1 MDTIIKKINEINRE
15 NVISKGAQI
24 LSNGGTVAFPTETV
38 YGIGADALDEEA
50 VKRIFKAKGRPSD
63 NPLIAH
69 VANKED
75 IYDLIVFASEDAKK
89 LMGKFWP
96 GPLTLIF
103 KKSEIV
109 PLTITGGLDTIAIRM
124 PLNKVARQL
133 IKKAGRPIAAPS
145 ANTSG
150 KPSPTKAKHVIDDL
164 SGRVEMIIDDGNC
177 SIGLESTVVDVSTDK
192 PMILRPG
199 AVTKKMLEEV
209 VGEVLVD
216 ETLKSGLGTDIIPK
230 APGMK
235 YKHYSP
241 KADVTIIAGKLS
253 DVITYINQKT
263 NNSNNEKIGIM
274 ATKQTQDKY
283 KCKNILNLGDRN
295 TPDEIAANLFDTLR
309 KFDEIGVEV
318 IYAEAID
325 EGNIG
330 DAIMN
335 RMTKAA
341 GYKIINV

>member
-1 MDTIIKKINEINRE
+1 MDTIIKKINDVNRE

-24 LSNGGTVAFPTETV
+24 LRNGGTVAFPTETV

-50 VKRIFKAKGRPSD
+50 VKKIFKAKGRPSD

-69 VANKED
+69 VANEED

-89 LMGKFWP
+89 LMEKFWP

-109 PLTITGGLDTIAIRM
+109 PLTITGGLDTVALRM

-133 IKKAGRPIAAPS
+133 IKEAGRPIAAPS

-164 SGRVEMIIDDGNC
+164 EGRVDMIIDDGNC
-177 SIGLESTVVDVSTDK
+177 AIGLESTVLDVSSDK

-209 VGEVLVD
+209 IGEVLVD
-216 ETLKSGLGTDIIPK
+216 ETLKSGLGTDIVPK

-241 KADVTIIAGKLS
+241 KADVTIIAGKLA
-253 DVITYINQKT
+253 DVITYINQKIK
-263 NNSNNEKIGIM
+263 NSNNEKIGIM
-274 ATKQTQDKY
+274 ATKQTENKY
-283 KCKNILNLGDRN
+283 NCQNVLSLGDRN
-295 TPDEIAANLFDTLR
+295 TPDKIAANLFDTLR

-318 IYAEAID
+318 IYAEAIN
-325 EGNIG
+325 EENIG